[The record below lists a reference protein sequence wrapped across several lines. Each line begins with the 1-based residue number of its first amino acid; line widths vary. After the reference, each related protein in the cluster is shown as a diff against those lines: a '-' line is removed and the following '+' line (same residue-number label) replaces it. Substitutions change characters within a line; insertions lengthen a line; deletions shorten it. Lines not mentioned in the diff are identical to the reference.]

1 MSLRVVF
8 FGTPQFAV
16 PSLRALVES
25 PHQVAAVVTQ
35 PDRPR
40 GRGRRLSPSPV
51 KSLAHEAG
59 LTVLTPD
66 SLRDEAFLQEM
77 EQMRPDIG
85 VVVAYGKILPREV
98 LDLPPYGCINVHA
111 SLLPKYRGAA
121 PIAWALLQGEVVTGV
136 SVIRMVERLDAGD
149 ILMARTI
156 SIGEE
161 EDALEL
167 GERLARVGAEAL
179 IDTLQGLEEGTLRP
193 IPQREEEA
201 SYAPRLKKSDGE
213 LRWEQTAEMLHRRV
227 RALVP
232 WPGAFTFWEGK
243 RLKVHRASVREGPS
257 LGKPGQ
263 VVRASG
269 GDLWVQTGDG
279 YLALVEIQL
288 EGRPSMRATVFLQG
302 YPSIAGS
309 MLG

>member
-1 MSLRVVF
+1 
-8 FGTPQFAV
+8 
-16 PSLRALVES
+16 
-25 PHQVAAVVTQ
+25 
-35 PDRPR
+35 
-40 GRGRRLSPSPV
+40 
-51 KSLAHEAG
+51 
-59 LTVLTPD
+59 
-66 SLRDEAFLQEM
+66 M